1 MALQSSSE
9 GPPVASQPHRPVYP
23 TLSTALDLPSS
34 LLPHTSNLPRI
45 MGHSF
50 TTPIHPTLV
59 SPPSP
64 ATFSPPDF
72 RVQSMHRLRHTQH
85 EPATTINGG
94 TFVGG
99 NVIQR
104 NGESGINILHRAV
117 ALEALHDS
125 ADSFP
130 PPRCHPE
137 TRTEMLDELWKWST
151 KSDSATEPI
160 LWLHGPAGAGKSA
173 IMKTLSQRLQD
184 ASRLGG
190 AFFFKRGHPTRGH
203 ARTLFT
209 TIAYQLALSIPVLKG
224 LISQIVEDNP
234 SVVGRS
240 MDVQI
245 RELIL
250 EPCRSLVNFQSCII
264 MIDGLDE
271 CEGLH
276 IQQEILRLIGDSL
289 HQLALPLRFLIA
301 SRPEAHIREVFEGSS
316 FQGFYRAFNVNQS
329 FEDVRTYFHTE
340 FVRIHHEHRET
351 MATVPSPWPSE
362 ELIHRLVDKSSG
374 YFIYASTVIKFV
386 DDKNFRPVQRLAAV
400 ESLVGSDF
408 ESPFGALDE
417 LYTQILSAV
426 PARPRLIAILRVA
439 VQLQIDSTDIE
450 KLLGLEPGDVQL
462 TLRGLHS
469 VVDVGEYFVDFHH
482 ASFRDFLGDPMR
494 AREFYTGGFADLK
507 DLACSILTEF
517 SYTYEDLS
525 KNRIGPVAL
534 LVYHHQTFG

>member
-1 MALQSSSE
+1 ML
-9 GPPVASQPHRPVYP
+9 
-23 TLSTALDLPSS
+23 
-34 LLPHTSNLPRI
+34 
-45 MGHSF
+45 
-50 TTPIHPTLV
+50 
-59 SPPSP
+59 
-64 ATFSPPDF
+64 
-72 RVQSMHRLRHTQH
+72 
-85 EPATTINGG
+85 
-94 TFVGG
+94 
-99 NVIQR
+99 
-104 NGESGINILHRAV
+104 GINILHRAV

-130 PPRCHPE
+130 QPRCHPE

-151 KSDSATEPI
+151 ESHSETGNEPI

-184 ASRLGG
+184 AGRLGG

-209 TIAYQLALSIPVLKG
+209 TIAYQLALSIPALKSP
-224 LISQIVEDNP
+224 ISQIVEDNP
-234 SVVGRS
+234 SVIGRS

-250 EPCRSLVNFQSCII
+250 EPCRSLVNFQSWII

-276 IQQEILRLIGDSL
+276 IQQEILHLIGHSL
-289 HQLALPLRFLIA
+289 HELASPLRFLIA
-301 SRPEAHIREVFEGSS
+301 SRPEPHIREVFNGES
-316 FQGFYRAFNVNQS
+316 FHGFYRTFNVEKS
-329 FEDVRTYFHTE
+329 FDDVQTYFRTE
-340 FVRIHHEHRET
+340 FARIHREHRET
-351 MATVPSPWPSE
+351 LATVPSPWPSE

-386 DDKNFRPVQRLAAV
+386 DNKNFRPVQQLAAV
-400 ESLVGSDF
+400 ESLAGSYF

-426 PARPRLIAILRVA
+426 PVRSRLLAILRVHA
-439 VQLQIDSTDIE
+439 HLQLDVTDTE
-450 KLLGLEPGDVQL
+450 KLLGLEPGDIQL

-469 VVDVGEYFVDFHH
+469 VVDVEENWIYFHH

-494 AREFYTGGFADLK
+494 AHEFYTGGFADLK

-525 KNRIGPVAL
+525 KNRMKPVAL
-534 LVYHHQTFG
+534 